1 MFSLL
6 RENKESCSSPVDGV
20 REVKEVAPR
29 SMPGGRES
37 HIWGDAAIV
46 QAQVGVV
53 KIASGYTFMIGKV
66 VRRFRVKPH
75 VSY

>member
-29 SMPGGRES
+29 SMPGGREVKRL
-37 HIWGDAAIV
+37 HLDKTLLLFKLKGAWLTLR
-46 QAQVGVV
+46 QVTL
-53 KIASGYTFMIGKV
+53 YD
-66 VRRFRVKPH
+66 R
-75 VSY
+75 